1 MSGLADG
8 TEARAAVQGG
18 TGGGLAD
25 IAVRVEG
32 EEGGLGGIVPIL
44 REIESLLARLV
55 ARGESG
61 SIDLR
66 SLPLSEA
73 EREELRARLGEG
85 EVRASVQAAGESEIC
100 ETGVHA
106 VWWVTH
112 RNTDGVMAA
121 EFIEVTPVPEI
132 LKTHPADMRA
142 ALARLGEDSAA
153 KKGS

>member
-1 MSGLADG
+1 MSGI
-8 TEARAAVQGG
+8 V
-18 TGGGLAD
+18 D
-25 IAVRVEG
+25 IGVRVVG
-32 EEGGLGGIVPIL
+32 QDGGLGGIGPIL

-55 ARGESG
+55 AHNESG

-73 EREELRARLGEG
+73 EREELRTRLGEG
-85 EVRASVQAAGESEIC
+85 EVRAAVQAAGESEVY

-112 RNTDGVMAA
+112 RNTDGAIVA

-142 ALARLGEDSAA
+142 ALARLAEDSVA
-153 KKGS
+153 KRN